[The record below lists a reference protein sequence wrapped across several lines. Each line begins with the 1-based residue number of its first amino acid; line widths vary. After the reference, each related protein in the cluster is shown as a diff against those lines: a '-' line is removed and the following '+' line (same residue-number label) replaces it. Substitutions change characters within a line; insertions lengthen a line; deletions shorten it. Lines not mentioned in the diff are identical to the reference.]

1 MLMDSTFLFCSSL
14 GEPPDQQAE
23 QARQQL
29 VNSTLLLLKN
39 IVWSIECFCQKLD
52 ASLWEVT
59 DQQSPSGRDSPVV
72 I

>member
-1 MLMDSTFLFCSSL
+1 MLMDCTFLFCSTL

-39 IVWSIECFCQKLD
+39 IVWSIECFFQELD
-52 ASLWEVT
+52 ASMWEVT
-59 DQQSPSGRDSPVV
+59 D
-72 I
+72 